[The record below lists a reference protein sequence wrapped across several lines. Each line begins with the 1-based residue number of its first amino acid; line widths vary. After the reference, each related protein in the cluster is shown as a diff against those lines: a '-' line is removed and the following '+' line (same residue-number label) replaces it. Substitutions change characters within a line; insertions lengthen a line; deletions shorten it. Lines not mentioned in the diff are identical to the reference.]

1 MNNISDQLKQ
11 RMAALNAERTPE
23 PDSDAQQTPERK
35 KPAIL
40 TERTKLVRR
49 SVDLSPNHHR
59 KLTEWCAETAS
70 EIGAARVT
78 GADVFRTLVARLLT
92 DETLAR
98 KVRADLRDELNQR

>member
-1 MNNISDQLKQ
+1 MSSISDQLKQ
-11 RMAALNAERTPE
+11 RMAAINAERSTPSEE
-23 PDSDAQQTPERK
+23 PENRPRK
-35 KPAIL
+35 SAAP

-49 SVDLSPNHHR
+49 SVDLSPTHHR

>member
-1 MNNISDQLKQ
+1 MSSVSDQLKQ
-11 RMAALNAERTPE
+11 RMAAINAERAAANDTSEDRP
-23 PDSDAQQTPERK
+23 P
-35 KPAIL
+35 KPSAP
-40 TERTKLVRR
+40 TERTRLVRR
-49 SVDLSPNHHR
+49 SIDLSPTHHR